1 MASFLWTERADF
13 GPGARRG
20 AAMAYDSARGVTVMF
35 GGETLSGV
43 LGDTWEW
50 DGKEWAQLSDMGP
63 AARTDA
69 GMVFAA
75 GEKVCVLFGGN
86 PATGTGQLLG
96 DTWRWDGTAWTEI
109 LDAGPPARC
118 AHGMAFDSN
127 RNRVVLFGGLEAA
140 STASG
145 DTWEFDGTAW
155 TEQKVTGPSAR
166 SGLSMA
172 YDDAGKRV
180 VVFGGLDGSN
190 NACGDTWTWD
200 GQTWVQ
206 IAEFGPAARYNA
218 AMSGGQGSLV
228 LMGGV
233 ISSSTTQAP
242 SVDTWQLSGNLWK
255 QLENIGPGPL
265 SEAASVLDSG
275 RNVVV
280 LFGGVTTASGAV
292 TQATRVSGNTW
303 EGPLPLPPLAVLSVA
318 LQLTGTQLIATITV
332 NSPAP
337 AGGISVN
344 VSVTKQGQPVAGWP
358 TQLEVAAGQATAG
371 TFQGVPLPG
380 TYTLT
385 AQIPGTPVVSG
396 SITV

>member
-20 AAMAYDSARGVTVMF
+20 AVMAYDSVRGVTVMF
-35 GGETLSGV
+35 GGDPGTGGF

-86 PATGTGQLLG
+86 LATGTGQLLG

-109 LDAGPPARC
+109 LDSGPSARC
-118 AHGMAFDSN
+118 AHGTAFDSN
-127 RNRVVLFGGLEAA
+127 RNRVVLFGGALGVG
-140 STASG
+140 TPLG

-180 VVFGGLDGSN
+180 VVFGGIDVN
-190 NACGDTWTWD
+190 AKACGDTWTWD
-200 GQTWVQ
+200 GQKWVQ
-206 IAEFGPAARYNA
+206 IAEFGPAARYSA

-228 LMGGV
+228 LMGGTA
-233 ISSSTTQAP
+233 SGSATP
-242 SVDTWQLSGNLWK
+242 FLDTWQLSGNLWT

-265 SEAASVLDSG
+265 GEAASVLDSG

-303 EGPLPLPPLAVLSVA
+303 EGPLPSPPLAVLSAV
-318 LQLTGTQLIATITV
+318 LQIEDNFLVMLITL
-332 NSPAP
+332 NGPAP
-337 AGGISVN
+337 AGGVSVN
-344 VSVTKQGQPVAGWP
+344 VSVTKQGQTVAGWP

-385 AQIPGTPVVSG
+385 AQIPGTPIVSG
-396 SITV
+396 SITI